1 MSHRIYI
8 TGVGIISAIGTNVQ
22 QTLQSIRECTSGVT
36 KIKQL
41 DTIYKD
47 DFIAGE
53 VNCSNQALSDL
64 LGGPDKNSYF
74 TRTSLLGTIAAR
86 EAFQDAGITDPF
98 DMRTGIVSAS
108 ATGGMD
114 KSELYYRDPGKNQF
128 IWAHQV
134 ADSTEKI
141 ADYLSI
147 TDYAAT
153 ISTACSSSSNAIIFG
168 ARLIKHN
175 ILDRVLVGGTDAL
188 SKFVLNGFR
197 SLMILDSEPCRP
209 FDQDRKG
216 LNPGEGA
223 GYLVLESEHA
233 VSRHKKDPLCEL
245 AGYANTNDAFHQ
257 STSSPDGKGAYMA
270 MRKAV
275 KSCGLD
281 VEDIDYVNAHGTGT
295 DSNDLSEGLALKKI
309 FHPGIPRFSS
319 TKSITG
325 HTFGAA
331 GAIEAVLSVLA
342 IRHRLIYPNLNFS
355 TPMAELGFSPVT
367 ELIRDVDIKH
377 VLSNAFGFG
386 GNNSTLIFSRI

>member
-8 TGVGIISAIGTNVQ
+8 TGAGIISAIGTNVQ
-22 QTLQSIRECTSGVT
+22 QTLQSILECTSGVS
-36 KIKQL
+36 KIRQL
-41 DTIYKD
+41 DTIYRD
-47 DFIAGE
+47 DFVAGE
-53 VNCSNQALSDL
+53 VDCSNRGLSDL
-64 LGGPDKNSYF
+64 IERHDNNSCL
-74 TRTSLLGTIAAR
+74 TRTSMLGIIAAR
-86 EAFQDAGITDPF
+86 EAFQDSGITDPS

-114 KSELYYRDPGKNQF
+114 ESERYYRDTSKNQF
-128 IWAHQV
+128 IRAHQV
-134 ADSTEKI
+134 SDSTEKI

-147 TDYAAT
+147 TEYAAT

-209 FDQDRKG
+209 FDRDRKG
-216 LNPGEGA
+216 LNLGEGA

-233 VSRHKKDPLCEL
+233 VTRHNKEPLCEL

-270 MRKAV
+270 MDKAMD
-275 KSCGLD
+275 SCGLD
-281 VEDIDYVNAHGTGT
+281 ADDIDYVNAHGTGT
-295 DSNDLSEGLALKKI
+295 ESNDLSEGLALKKI
-309 FHPGIPRFSS
+309 FHKEIPMFSS

-331 GAIEAVLSVLA
+331 GAIEAVLSVIA
-342 IRHRLIYPNLNFS
+342 IRHRLIYPNMNFS
-355 TPMAELGFSPVT
+355 SQMEELGFSPVT
-367 ELIRDVDIKH
+367 ELIRDIDLKH
-377 VLSNAFGFG
+377 VLSNSFGFG
-386 GNNSTLIFSRI
+386 GNNSTLIFSRA

>member
-1 MSHRIYI
+1 MSRRIYI
-8 TGVGIISAIGTNVQ
+8 TGVGILSAIGTNAQ
-22 QTLQSIRECTSGVT
+22 QTLQSLSECRSGVT
-36 KIKQL
+36 QIKEL

-47 DFIAGE
+47 DFVAGA
-53 VNCSNQALSDL
+53 VDCSNQELSDL
-64 LGGPDKNSYF
+64 LGSLDNNAYY

-86 EAFQDAGITDPF
+86 EAFRSAGITDPS

-114 KSELYYRDPGKNQF
+114 ESELYYRYLSKNQF

-141 ADYLSI
+141 ADYLNI

-168 ARLIKHN
+168 ARLIKN
-175 ILDRVLVGGTDAL
+175 DMLDRVLVGGTDAL

-197 SLMILDSEPCRP
+197 SLMILDTDPCRP
-209 FDQDRKG
+209 FDRDRKG
-216 LNPGEGA
+216 LNLGEGA
-223 GYLVLESEHA
+223 GYLVLESENA
-233 VSRHKKDPLCEL
+233 ITKHKKEPLCEL

-257 STSSPDGKGAYMA
+257 ASSSPDGKGASMA
-270 MRKAV
+270 MSKAIE
-275 KSCGLD
+275 SCGLD
-281 VEDIDYVNAHGTGT
+281 ADDIDYINAHGTGT
-295 DSNDLSEGLALKKI
+295 DNNDLSEGLALKRV
-309 FHPGIPRFSS
+309 FNPRIPAFSS
-319 TKSITG
+319 TKSFTG

-342 IRHRLIYPNLNFS
+342 IKHRIIYPNLNFS
-355 TPMAELGFSPVT
+355 SPMEELELSPVT

-377 VLSNAFGFG
+377 VLSNSFGFG